1 LFASDNKF
9 LLLAKTKINR
19 RKEGETMLVVLGS
32 DHGGFELKNKLVEYL
47 ESKKIS
53 WIDLGAHKYV
63 KTDDYPDIAL
73 KVSRFVIK
81 KKAIGI
87 LVCWAGVGMSIAAN
101 KVKGIR
107 AAAINNTTSARY
119 SRRDNDA
126 NIICLPGTIKPELA
140 KKLVDIFLKEKFDGG
155 RHLRRVNKIKKI
167 ERIACK

>member
-9 LLLAKTKINR
+9 LLWVKIKIDGRNR
-19 RKEGETMLVVLGS
+19 GETMLVVLGS
-32 DHGGFELKNKLVEYL
+32 DHGGFELKNKLVNYL
-47 ESKKIS
+47 ESKEIP
-53 WIDLGAHKYV
+53 WIDLGAHKYL

-73 KVSRFVIK
+73 KVSKFVIK

-87 LVCWAGVGMSIAAN
+87 LICWAGLGMSIAAN

-107 AAAINNTTSARY
+107 AAAVHDLATARY
-119 SRRDNDA
+119 SRRDNNA
-126 NIICLPGTIKPELA
+126 NIICLPGTLKPDLA

-167 ERIACK
+167 ERTG